1 MNKRTTSHL
10 RCYPRWLDLPP
21 DTILASWF
29 LSGGLQGCAFL
40 SLSLSFPASWGCGPT
55 PLPHLKPCTGLLLP
69 CQSCCLSVACIAL
82 DTFRLLWGTGS
93 FLLQGHLCSQ
103 CYNSRSGIFSASLS
117 STSNSFL
124 SERKMGFWEAALLL
138 AREKFHFQLFLNSFF
153 LSCHCYF
160 FFSPLLIFNSWS
172 NVPLKKS
179 PPPCVLSQTSSH
191 CSDLFT

>member
-1 MNKRTTSHL
+1 MLPTLARPPARYYSSLMIPVWRTPGL
-10 RCYPRWLDLPP
+10 RLPFPLFELSCLLRLRSYPIAPSETLHWV
-21 DTILASWF
+21 A
-29 LSGGLQGCAFL
+29 
-40 SLSLSFPASWGCGPT
+40 T
-55 PLPHLKPCTGLLLP
+55 PLSILLP
-69 CQSCCLSVACIAL
+69 QCDMHSSRHLS
-82 DTFRLLWGTGS
+82 GTGS